1 MALKRTHRVLTA
13 AAGVT
18 LAVGLVAGCSSD
30 DDSSSETTAAT
41 SAPMTSMASE
51 SDSATAASGLV
62 GPGCAAYA
70 EANPTGP
77 ASVDGMAAEP
87 VATAASNN
95 PMLTTLTQAVSGEL
109 NPEVNLVDTLN
120 NGEYTVFA
128 PTDDAFAKLPPE
140 TIEALQTDSTM
151 LTDILT
157 YHVVEG
163 QAGPDAI
170 AGEHVTLEGQSV
182 EVTGEGEDWMVND
195 AGVVCGGVQTA
206 NATVYLIDT
215 VLTPPAE

>member
-1 MALKRTHRVLTA
+1 MALKRIHRVLTA

-41 SAPMTSMASE
+41 SAPMTSMESE

-140 TIEALQTDSTM
+140 TIEALQTDATM

-157 YHVVEG
+157 YHVVDG

-170 AGEHVTLEGQSV
+170 AGEHETLQGQSV
-182 EVTGEGEDWMVND
+182 EVTGEGEEWMVND
-195 AGVVCGGVQTA
+195 AAVVCGGVQTA